1 MYGKNVIVKN
11 DIGKQNA
18 RFLKGSLLNS
28 TIEKGS
34 IYTGIDIESFSILV

>member
-1 MYGKNVIVKN
+1 MVKMSLLKNY
-11 DIGKQNA
+11 IGKQNA